1 LIHINELTPTTL
13 MLCSKSRQAKEVAMP
28 VLPRQKRRPSLF
40 APILAW
46 WTDRVRAIAPF
57 AGERLTAA
65 QASNVVEDAGPSG
78 EAPDLPHYSYDA
90 SLLFRRMALLQVDRD
105 ELASDDPLLFREL
118 QALCT
123 LCRSKERCV
132 LDLAQDEP
140 GNREWREYCLNA
152 TTLNALGAVQN
163 CARAAQYLRTPRST
177 GSSWPGLSRP
187 STSLPRQRKQD
198 VDARHKA
205 GHHESLIETWYKG
218 SDGWAQN

>member
-1 LIHINELTPTTL
+1 LIHINELAPTTL
-13 MLCSKSRQAKEVAMP
+13 MLYSKSRQAKEVAMP

-46 WTDRVRAIAPF
+46 CTDRVRAIAPF

-65 QASNVVEDAGPSG
+65 QASNAVEDAGPSG
-78 EAPDLPHYSYDA
+78 EAPDLPRYSYDA
-90 SLLFRRMALLQVDRD
+90 SLLFRRMALLRVDRD

-123 LCRSKERCV
+123 LCLSKERCV
-132 LDLAQDEP
+132 LDLAQECDQP

-163 CARAAQYLRTPRST
+163 CARATQYLRTPRS
-177 GSSWPGLSRP
+177 
-187 STSLPRQRKQD
+187 
-198 VDARHKA
+198 A
-205 GHHESLIETWYKG
+205 GYLAGE
-218 SDGWAQN
+218 

>member
-1 LIHINELTPTTL
+1 VQNRRSPENQSTCASTRDLIHINELAPTTL

-46 WTDRVRAIAPF
+46 CTDRVRAIAP
-57 AGERLTAA
+57 
-65 QASNVVEDAGPSG
+65 SG
-78 EAPDLPHYSYDA
+78 AAPDLPRYSYDA
-90 SLLFRRMALLQVDRD
+90 SLLFRRMALLRVDRD
-105 ELASDDPLLFREL
+105 ELESDDPLLFREL

-163 CARAAQYLRTPRST
+163 CARATQYLRTPRST
-177 GSSWPGLSRP
+177 GYL
-187 STSLPRQRKQD
+187 
-198 VDARHKA
+198 AR
-205 GHHESLIETWYKG
+205 E
-218 SDGWAQN
+218 